1 MRKFTIRYCKFCF
14 VSRGPGETGQAR
26 ALAKFLSKR
35 GGKILFCLHQE
46 RNLFFLKDDKEFKT
60 FLTPGPGDLKKIVE
74 TENPDFLFL
83 FNSKMWDDEFKKKC
97 PFKKPKFVFC
107 FDSNW
112 LFNEEKYPQ
121 YKFVKWADKYFILFP
136 KKIFELGLKE
146 FGGNFE
152 IEEKIKKRLIPI
164 GFIPSYPP
172 LPEEKKKKIKKELG
186 VKEKLIF
193 SYFSGFGAGYR
204 SFALENFVK
213 TLERL
218 IERKINVKAIY
229 IGPRCG
235 IQKNWL
241 IEKEGVSAKKYF
253 EILASSDLVFM
264 HQGMVTLAQA
274 ISCQIPV
281 ICNVSILK
289 NELPRLHFWEVLP
302 FKRAGVCEMFSKT
315 TKIEKIAEKIE
326 EFLFN
331 KREIEKMKRRQ
342 KEIFERGE
350 EKFLKELEKIC
361 AN

>member
-1 MRKFTIRYCKFCF
+1 MKKFIIRSYKFCF

-26 ALAKFLSKR
+26 ALAKFLSKK
-35 GGKILFCLHQE
+35 GGEILFCLHQE
-46 RNLFFLKDDKEFKT
+46 RNLFFLKDDKEFKI
-60 FLTPGPGDLKKIVE
+60 FLTPTPKDLKKVVE
-74 TENPDFLFL
+74 KEKPDFLFL
-83 FNSKMWDDEFKKKC
+83 FNSKMWDDKFKKKC

-112 LFNEEKYPQ
+112 LFNDEKYPQ
-121 YKFVKWADKYFILFP
+121 YKFVKWANRYFILFP
-136 KKIFELGLKE
+136 QKIFELGLKE

-152 IEEKIKKRLIPI
+152 IEEKMKRKLIPI
-164 GFIPSYPP
+164 GFIPSYSL
-172 LPEEKKKKIKKELG
+172 LPEEKKKEIKKELG
-186 VKEKLIF
+186 IKGKLIF

-213 TLERL
+213 ALERL
-218 IERKINVKAIY
+218 VKRKKEIRAIY
-229 IGPRCG
+229 IGPRLG
-235 IQKNWL
+235 IRKDWL

-289 NELPRLHFWEVLP
+289 TELPKLHFWEVLP
-302 FKRAGVCEMFSKT
+302 FKKVGVCEMFSKT
-315 TKIEKIAEKIE
+315 TKIEKIVKRIE
-326 EFLFN
+326 ELLFN
-331 KREIEKMKRRQ
+331 KKEIEKMKKRQ
-342 KEIFERGE
+342 KEIFEKGE
-350 EKFLKELEKIC
+350 EKFSKELEKIC